1 MSILW
6 HFLTFAVGCC
16 FGVVLT
22 ALMVASGDDRK

>member
-1 MSILW
+1 MTYVW

-22 ALMVASGDDRK
+22 ALMVAAGGGR

>member
-1 MSILW
+1 MSYLW

-22 ALMVASGDDRK
+22 ALMVAAGDR